1 MLLAITHYSVK
12 VNIKKNFIY
21 LFVFL
26 NLKSM
31 YTACDRTYSLNYD
44 YRYVRTLFKLINNA
58 IFFKLTGKTD
68 VVINIGYSTNL
79 SVKS

>member
-1 MLLAITHYSVK
+1 
-12 VNIKKNFIY
+12 
-21 LFVFL
+21 
-26 NLKSM
+26 M